1 MAAIRI
7 DQDLCIG
14 CGLCVRVCANDGVK
28 VESRRASITE
38 NCIACGLCIDACP
51 KGALSREASH
61 TSADLSA
68 WSGMMVV
75 AQTDKSA
82 TPLPVAYELVGAA
95 RDLAHERGCSL
106 RVLVV
111 SGSQPGC
118 QCTGGY
124 ASLIDA
130 GADEVLVVEDP
141 AFAIPDGAA
150 IGQAVAQV
158 IEQLK
163 PEAVL
168 FGATD
173 LGREVAPRVAREL
186 SCGLTADCTQ
196 LALDQEG
203 LLLQTRPAFGGNLL
217 ATIASPATRPQM
229 ATVRPGV
236 FSRPEPQKGRCGTI
250 YHLTAAPSSVPGIQ
264 VLSEEPA
271 SSGASIADAE
281 VLVVVGRGIRD
292 KKALPTMERLAALLG
307 GQVACTRPVVEAGWM
322 GHESQVGQTGVS
334 VAPRVLVS
342 MGVSGAIQHLAGIS
356 GAKTVIAV
364 NEDPDAPIFSVA
376 QAGAVADCR
385 QVADEWVKFLEE
397 AAGHSS

>member
-1 MAAIRI
+1 MAGITI

-28 VESRRASITE
+28 VQDRRAFITPD
-38 NCIACGLCIDACP
+38 CVACGLCVDACP
-51 KGALSREASH
+51 KGAISREASQP
-61 TSADLSA
+61 SADLSQ
-68 WSGMMVV
+68 WSGFLVV

-82 TPLPVAYELVGAA
+82 APLPVAYELVGVA
-95 RDLAHERGCSL
+95 RGLADERGCSL
-106 RVLVV
+106 RVLVI
-111 SGSQPGC
+111 SGLQPGC

-124 ASLIDA
+124 APLIDA
-130 GADEVLVVEDP
+130 GADEVLVLEDP

-158 IEQLK
+158 IDQFK

-196 LALDQEG
+196 LALDPDG

-217 ATIASPATRPQM
+217 ATIASPAARPQM

-236 FSRPEPQKGRCGTI
+236 FSRPELESGRTGTV
-250 YHLTAAPSSVPGIQ
+250 YHLTVAPSEVPGVK

-271 SSGASIADAE
+271 SAGASITDAE

-292 KKALPTMERLAALLG
+292 KKALPTMERLAELLG
-307 GQVACTRPVVEAGWM
+307 GKVACTRPVVEAGWM
-322 GHESQVGQTGVS
+322 DHESQVGQTGVS

-376 QAGAVADCR
+376 QVGVVADCR
-385 QVADEWVKFLEE
+385 EVAAAWVEELE
-397 AAGHSS
+397 AAGRSA

>member
-1 MAAIRI
+1 MAGITV

-14 CGLCVRVCANDGVK
+14 CGLCVRLCANDGVK
-28 VESRRASITE
+28 VEGRRATITD
-38 NCIACGLCIDACP
+38 NCVACGLCIDACP
-51 KGALSREASH
+51 KGAISRESSQEAV
-61 TSADLSA
+61 DLSA
-68 WSGMMVV
+68 WSGFMVV
-75 AQTDKSA
+75 AQTDKNA
-82 TPLPVAYELVGAA
+82 VPLPVAYELVGVA
-95 RDLAHERGCSL
+95 RGLADERGCSL
-106 RVLVV
+106 RVLVI
-111 SGSQPGC
+111 SGLEPGC

-124 ASLIDA
+124 APLIDA

-141 AFAIPDGAA
+141 AFAMPDGAA

-158 IEQLK
+158 IEQFT

-196 LALDQEG
+196 LALDAEG

-236 FSRPEPQKGRCGTI
+236 FSRPELQSGRTGTI
-250 YHLTAAPSSVPGIQ
+250 YHLTVAPSQVPGVR
-264 VLSEEPA
+264 VLSSEPA
-271 SSGASIADAE
+271 SAGASITDAE

-292 KKALPTMERLAALLG
+292 KKALPVMERLAELLG

-322 GHESQVGQTGVS
+322 DHESQVGQTGVS
-334 VAPRVLVS
+334 VAPRVLIS
-342 MGVSGAIQHLAGIS
+342 LGVSGAIQHLAGIS
-356 GAKTVIAV
+356 GAKTIIAV
-364 NEDPDAPIFSVA
+364 NEDPEAPIFSVA
-376 QAGAVADCR
+376 QVGVVADCR
-385 QVADEWVKFLEE
+385 EVAAAWVEELE
-397 AAGHSS
+397 AADRPT

>member
-1 MAAIRI
+1 MAGIKV

-14 CGLCVRVCANDGVK
+14 CGLCVRVCANSGVK
-28 VESRRASITE
+28 VEDRRAFITQD
-38 NCIACGLCIDACP
+38 CVACGLCIDACP
-51 KGALSREASH
+51 KGALSQE
-61 TSADLSA
+61 TSQSVADLSS
-68 WSGMMVV
+68 WSGLMVV
-75 AQTDKSA
+75 AQTDKNA
-82 TPLPVAYELVGAA
+82 TPLPVAYELVGVA
-95 RDLAHERGCSL
+95 RGLADERGCSL
-106 RVLVV
+106 RVLVI
-111 SGSQPGC
+111 SGVQPGC

-124 ASLIDA
+124 APLIDA
-130 GADEVLVVEDP
+130 GADEVLVMEDP

-150 IGQAVAQV
+150 IGQAVAQA
-158 IEQLK
+158 IDRLK

-196 LALDQEG
+196 LALDPEG

-236 FSRPEPQKGRCGTI
+236 FSLPEPHKGRTGTI
-250 YHLTAAPSSVPGIQ
+250 YQVTVPPSVVPQIQ
-264 VLSEEPA
+264 VLEEEPA
-271 SSGASIADAE
+271 SEGASITSAE

-307 GQVACTRPVVEAGWM
+307 GQIACTRPVVEAGWM

-334 VAPRVLVS
+334 VAPRVLIS

-356 GAKTVIAV
+356 GAKTVIAI
-364 NEDPDAPIFSVA
+364 NEDADAPIFSVA
-376 QAGAVADCR
+376 QVGVVADCR
-385 QVADEWVKFLEE
+385 EVAAAWVESLEAVKLE
-397 AAGHSS
+397 A